1 MTGPRD
7 GEQAPNEPEQHEPE
21 PGAPGP
27 VDPAPSGPVPGEP
40 GAIDDAP
47 LEPDGVEP
55 LASQVSPAVEEP
67 PPLPTARELISV
79 GLELALRS
87 SRSIRN
93 ASMAIGLQLL
103 AAAGPLVLFLIVV
116 ATKAPAALDELFV
129 GQEPAPGSREEA
141 IALSFVFG
149 VLITILAFTALAAE
163 SRIVAVSLLGG
174 EAGRRPLVPHEALR
188 RSRQVFWRVI
198 AATIVV
204 QVPLTVVSSLV
215 QELASP
221 LLGRS
226 AEALVLVGLVVTTLL
241 TVPFAY
247 VLTGIVLGGAS
258 PWEAIRRSIGLA
270 RVRWRLALVAAIA
283 EAMAQTLLILGL
295 GAGLDV
301 VTTVGTNLGLGLDS
315 GPVATFATLAL
326 ALLGT
331 AAVGSLVFTAYA
343 VAAAPQVV
351 AFVGLTRYTAGLDG
365 ARDVAGTKPARWV
378 SIPMAIGIAVALLAS
393 VAGVSAVMRPG

>member
-1 MTGPRD
+1 MTWGPDEGEVPGGPESGDAPPVESTATGPR
-7 GEQAPNEPEQHEPE
+7 GTETIGTEPE
-21 PGAPGP
+21 PEPQ
-27 VDPAPSGPVPGEP
+27 APS
-40 GAIDDAP
+40 
-47 LEPDGVEP
+47 
-55 LASQVSPAVEEP
+55 SPAGSPVVDEP

-116 ATKAPAALDELFV
+116 ATKDPTALDGLFT
-129 GQEPAPGSREEA
+129 GLAPAPGSREET
-141 IALSFVFG
+141 IALSFSFG
-149 VLITILAFTALAAE
+149 ILVAGLAFAALTAE

-174 EAGRRPLVPHEALR
+174 EAGRRPVVPHEALR
-188 RSRQVFWRVI
+188 RSRQVFWRVV

-204 QVPLTVVSSLV
+204 QIPLALASSLV
-215 QELASP
+215 QGLASP
-221 LLGRS
+221 LLGGS
-226 AEALVLVGLVVTTLL
+226 EEALVLLGLAVTTLL

-247 VLTGIVLGGAS
+247 LLTGIILGGAS

-270 RVRWRLALVAAIA
+270 RLRWRLALVAAIA
-283 EAMAQTLLILGL
+283 EALAQTLLILGL
-295 GAGLDV
+295 GAGLDIV
-301 VTTVGTNLGLGLDS
+301 ATVSTSLGLGLDS

-331 AAVGSLVFTAYA
+331 AAVGSLIFTVSA

-365 ARDVAGTKPARWV
+365 ARDAVGLRPARWV
-378 SIPMAIGIAVALLAS
+378 SIPMAIGIVIALLAS
-393 VAGVSAVMRPG
+393 VAGVSAVIRPI